1 MNKADLRRQV
11 AELFIVRASGFN
23 LDSQRLYPNLEV
35 SNANLKRLLEA
46 GVGGVIF
53 LGGTYQELEIRCKAL
68 KQWAGKPLLLCADIE
83 EGVGQRFYGGT
94 KFLPPMGIAQIYKK
108 DPSLGIS
115 IAEKVGYFT
124 AQESKNIGLNL
135 LLAPVC
141 DINNNTNNPVINLRA
156 WGEDPET
163 VKRLTSA
170 YQSGVARAHVLTC
183 AKHFPGHG
191 NSEVD
196 SHIDLPKIQNDLSQL
211 EKFEIIPFKSLIKQG
226 VNSVMIG
233 HLFFPK
239 IDPLYP
245 ATLSKR
251 IVNDLLRIQ
260 LQFDGLVI
268 TDALLMKAIS
278 NKYSSGIAAVMAF
291 DAGIDLILMPEDI
304 DEAIDSLTEAVY
316 LGKVSLER
324 LNRSRERR
332 KKQIDLISNKND
344 LKMEES
350 DNKYI
355 NHKFLFEASEFSK
368 SIIKKSIYV
377 RGSFDK
383 KVNDKD
389 INIIKI
395 DDFDQ
400 LSYKFIPSLILPE
413 AAGFNNL
420 IIHPLSINPFQINNK
435 NLLEFE
441 RSENIKFLFQLFV
454 RGKPFIGS
462 DYNKKNWVEIIKN
475 LDIQKRLSG
484 IIVYGCPYLF
494 DKIKRSIDHS
504 IPLAYSPSQCDEAQ
518 SQILRR
524 ILNPKTSH
532 KKIDEKSI
540 EIFTD

>member
-83 EGVGQRFYGGT
+83 EGLGQRFYGGT
-94 KFLPPMGIAQIYKK
+94 HFVPPMGIAQIYKK

-115 IAEKVGYFT
+115 IAEKVGYIT
-124 AQESKNIGLNL
+124 AQESKNIGLNC

-141 DINNNTNNPVINLRA
+141 DINNNSNNPVINLRA

-163 VKRLTSA
+163 VKRLTCA
-170 YQSGVARAHVLTC
+170 YQSGVARANVLTC

-211 EKFEIIPFKSLIKQG
+211 EKFEMIPFKSLIKQG

-278 NKYSSGIAAVMAF
+278 NKYSSGIASVMAF
-291 DAGIDLILMPEDI
+291 DAGIALILMPEDI

-332 KKQIDLISNKND
+332 QKQIDLISNKND

-355 NHKFLFEASEFSK
+355 NHQFLFEGSEFSK

-377 RGSFDK
+377 RGSFDQ

-389 INIIKI
+389 INLIKI

-400 LSYKFIPSLILPE
+400 LSNKFLPSLILPE

-420 IIHPLSINPFQINNK
+420 IIHPLSINQFQINNK

-462 DYNKKNWVEIIKN
+462 DYNNQNWVEIIKN

-494 DKIKRSIDHS
+494 DQIKRSIDHS
-504 IPLAYSPSQCDEAQ
+504 IPLAYSPSQCEEAQ

-524 ILNPKTSH
+524 IFNSKTYRQ
-532 KKIDEKSI
+532 KMDEKSS
-540 EIFTD
+540 ELFTD

>member
-1 MNKADLRRQV
+1 
-11 AELFIVRASGFN
+11 
-23 LDSQRLYPNLEV
+23 
-35 SNANLKRLLEA
+35 
-46 GVGGVIF
+46 
-53 LGGTYQELEIRCKAL
+53 
-68 KQWAGKPLLLCADIE
+68 
-83 EGVGQRFYGGT
+83 
-94 KFLPPMGIAQIYKK
+94 MGIAQIYKK

-141 DINNNTNNPVINLRA
+141 DINNNSNNPVINLRA

-163 VKRLTSA
+163 VKRLTCA
-170 YQSGVARAHVLTC
+170 YQSGVARANVLTC

-196 SHIDLPKIQNDLSQL
+196 SHIDLPNIQNDLSQL

-278 NKYSSGIAAVMAF
+278 NKYSSGIASVMAF
-291 DAGIDLILMPEDI
+291 NAGIDLILMPEDI

-332 KKQIDLISNKND
+332 QKQIDLISNKND

-355 NHKFLFEASEFSK
+355 NHQFLFEGSEFSK

-377 RGSFDK
+377 RGLFDQ

-389 INIIKI
+389 INLIKI

-400 LSYKFIPSLILPE
+400 LSNKFIPSLILPE

-435 NLLEFE
+435 NLLDFE
-441 RSENIKFLFQLFV
+441 RSDNIKFLFQLFV

-462 DYNKKNWVEIIKN
+462 EYNKQDWVETVKI
-475 LDIQKRLSG
+475 LEIQKRLSG

-494 DKIKRSIDHS
+494 DQIKRSIDHS
-504 IPLAYSPSQCDEAQ
+504 IPLAYSPSQCQEAQ
-518 SQILRR
+518 NQILRR
-524 ILNPKTSH
+524 IFNSKTSH
-532 KKIDEKSI
+532 EKIDEKSS
-540 EIFTD
+540 ELFTD